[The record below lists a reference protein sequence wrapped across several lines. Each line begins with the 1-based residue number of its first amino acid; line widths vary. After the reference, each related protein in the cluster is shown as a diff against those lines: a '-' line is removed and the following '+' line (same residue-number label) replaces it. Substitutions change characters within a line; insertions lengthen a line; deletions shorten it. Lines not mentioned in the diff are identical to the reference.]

1 MCFTFYYSLIKM
13 INKGVLM
20 IYSMTGFGKNI
31 LSNDYCSVKT
41 EIKSLNSKFLDVRFR
56 LPRGFSF
63 LEIELMKI
71 LKSNVIRG
79 KVDVNVEVQFKKAV
93 KIPKINHDTLN
104 MYMAV
109 LREIQMESEVLDDIR
124 IDHLIHFED
133 ILEFSADTELEE
145 KIGAQIIDSVK
156 KAVYELVQMRK
167 NEGENLRND
176 LMQRI
181 ENLKSGLK
189 HIDSIKDKIFD
200 YWYEKFRKRME
211 SLNVNFDED
220 RIIQEAG
227 FYAEKSDITEE
238 VVRISSHL
246 NLFTKTLE
254 EETSN
259 GKKLDF
265 ISQELHREYNT
276 IGSKSN
282 SSEITDYVVNA
293 KTEIDKIREQ
303 VQNIV

>member
-1 MCFTFYYSLIKM
+1 
-13 INKGVLM
+13 M

-31 LSNDYCSVKT
+31 LTNDYCTVKT
-41 EIKSLNSKFLDVRFR
+41 EIKSVNSKFLDVRFR
-56 LPRGFSF
+56 LPRGFNF

-71 LKSNVIRG
+71 FKKSIIRG

-104 MYMAV
+104 LYLAV

-133 ILEFSADTELEE
+133 ILEFSADTEAEE
-145 KIGAQIIDSVK
+145 KIGTQIVDSVK
-156 KAVYELVQMRK
+156 KAVDELILMRG
-167 NEGENLRND
+167 NEGENLYKD
-176 LMQRI
+176 LISRI
-181 ENLKSGLK
+181 ENLESGLK
-189 HIDSIKDKIFD
+189 HINDVKDKVFD

-211 SLNVNFDED
+211 SLDVDFDKD
-220 RIIQEAG
+220 RITQEAG

-238 VVRISSHL
+238 VVRIDSHL
-246 NLFTKTLE
+246 KLFRKTLE
-254 EETSN
+254 EENSN

-282 SSEITDYVVNA
+282 FSEITDYVISA

>member
-1 MCFTFYYSLIKM
+1 
-13 INKGVLM
+13 M

-31 LSNDYCSVKT
+31 LTNDYCTVKT
-41 EIKSLNSKFLDVRFR
+41 EIKSVNSKFLDVRFR
-56 LPRGFSF
+56 LPRGFNF

-71 LKSNVIRG
+71 FKKSIIRG

-104 MYMAV
+104 LYLAV

-133 ILEFSADTELEE
+133 ILEFSADTEAEE
-145 KIGAQIIDSVK
+145 KIGTQIVDSVK
-156 KAVYELVQMRK
+156 KAVDELILMRG
-167 NEGENLRND
+167 NEGENLYKD
-176 LMQRI
+176 LILRI
-181 ENLKSGLK
+181 ENLESGLK
-189 HIDSIKDKIFD
+189 HINDVKDKVFD

-211 SLNVNFDED
+211 SLDVDFDKD
-220 RIIQEAG
+220 RITQEAG

-238 VVRISSHL
+238 VVRIDSHL
-246 NLFTKTLE
+246 KLFRKTLE
-254 EETSN
+254 EENSN

-282 SSEITDYVVNA
+282 FSEITDYVISA